1 GLAEVEAEMPA
12 GPPRAPG
19 GRGDEAGVALELGVL
34 GAQAE
39 RAVSGTCRL
48 GNAAVLVE
56 RPRERVVGVDAA
68 AGPRFLLGQAERF
81 RQPSI
86 VVGVEEG
93 ELTAA
98 GRARK
103 GVKRKP
109 GPESDSG
116 CYVNFPALM
125 IPMLLLRPL
134 DRPIRART
142 HCRDERAGMAQPIRV
157 TSREVSLLPRPECE
171 RSSPACDGRRSAG
184 SCQTRCCC

>member
-1 GLAEVEAEMPA
+1 MSERL
-12 GPPRAPG
+12 
-19 GRGDEAGVALELGVL
+19 LGVPKPGIFL
-34 GAQAE
+34 TTPLSA
-39 RAVSGTCRL
+39 SYMRL
-48 GNAAVLVE
+48 GNDVA
-56 RPRERVVGVDAA
+56 
-68 AGPRFLLGQAERF
+68 
-81 RQPSI
+81 
-86 VVGVEEG
+86 
-93 ELTAA
+93 
-98 GRARK
+98 ARK

-125 IPMLLLRPL
+125 IPMLRNAARGHGAGSNRGLLLRPL

>member
-1 GLAEVEAEMPA
+1 MPA
-12 GPPRAPG
+12 RPPRASC

-39 RAVSGTCRL
+39 RAVSGACRL

-68 AGPRFLLGQAERF
+68 AAPRFLLGQAERF

-98 GRARK
+98 GGARRL
-103 GVKRKP
+103 GDASHV
-109 GPESDSG
+109 
-116 CYVNFPALM
+116 V
-125 IPMLLLRPL
+125 
-134 DRPIRART
+134 
-142 HCRDERAGMAQPIRV
+142 
-157 TSREVSLLPRPECE
+157 
-171 RSSPACDGRRSAG
+171 
-184 SCQTRCCC
+184 